1 MGVEH
6 TSEYFLTAYDS
17 YADAI
22 FRHCY
27 FRVFSRERAQE
38 LTQDVFMRT
47 WEYLAQGKSIENI
60 RAFLYRVAT
69 NLIIDES
76 RKKKDVSLGALQEKG
91 FDAPSSHNPAR
102 THAMLDGKFAK
113 EVLMKLDPMYR
124 DVVLMRY
131 MNDLTPKEIAQALG
145 ESENV
150 VSVRIHRGL
159 KQLREKLG

>member
-6 TSEYFLTAYDS
+6 TSEYFLTAYEAH
-17 YADAI
+17 ADAI

-27 FRVFSRERAQE
+27 FRVFSRELARE
-38 LTQDVFMRT
+38 MTQDVFMRT
-47 WEYLAQGKSIENI
+47 WEYLAQGKSIGNI

-69 NLIIDES
+69 NLVIDES
-76 RKKKDVSLGALQEKG
+76 RKKKEVSLGALQEKG
-91 FDAPSSHNPAR
+91 FDAPDSQSSAR
-102 THAMLDGKFAK
+102 THRMLDGKFAK
-113 EVLMKLDPMYR
+113 EVLATLDPTYR
-124 DVVLMRY
+124 DVVRMRY
-131 MNDLTPKEIAQALG
+131 VDDLMPKEIAEVLG